1 MINSNHDPISHC
13 FRDTATYSWKLFV
26 ENCGQTAADKDMVT
40 MTVFELPG
48 GWTLQLFSQPP

>member
-48 GWTLQLFSQPP
+48 G